1 MSLTTENMNRREFL
15 RVSSVAG
22 GGLLVM
28 FTAGDLL
35 AQAASETG
43 AAATEFKPS
52 AFIKITRDG
61 TVTIFSARPE
71 TGQGIKTSLPM
82 VVAEELEVDWDTV
95 KVETAPVAK
104 EFGPQF
110 AGGSL
115 STPQSYDQMRQLGA
129 IARTMLVEAAAFTWS
144 VPVTECGASSGQV
157 HHFPTGRTLSYGD
170 LVATAATMPVP
181 EAATV
186 KLKDPKDFKILGKR
200 VGGVDNMAIVTG
212 AALFGIDQ
220 RVPGMAYAVFEK
232 CPVFGGTVVSAN
244 LDHVKTLPGVRDAF
258 VIDGTDS
265 LNGLMPG
272 VAIVANSTWAAL
284 SARKQLRV
292 SWDEGATA
300 TESWSGFVK
309 KADELGPQ
317 KGATE
322 VIRNG
327 DIDAAFASAA
337 KVVEAAYSYPFIS
350 HANLEPQNCTAD
362 VRGDRA
368 EIWAP
373 TQNPNPGVQ
382 MVSQLLGIPAEN
394 IKIHMVRGG
403 GGFGRRLSNDF
414 TVEAAAIS
422 QKAGVP
428 VKLTWTREDD
438 LRHDHYRPG
447 GFHYLRGAIDDK
459 GAIVAWKNHFVT
471 FGNRGAGRTGSG
483 GNLGANEFPVNFVP
497 NVLTEQTMIECGI
510 PMGPWRAPGSC
521 VFSFVFQ
528 SFIDELAHAGGRD
541 PLEYRLALLANKL
554 GGDYD
559 AGRMTAVVKL
569 AAEKAGWGKQLP
581 RGSGMGMGF
590 HYSHRGFIAQV
601 AEVSVSQAG
610 ELKIIK
616 VTAACD
622 VGAQII
628 NLSGAENQVE
638 GSIVDGISAAWLQEL
653 DIDRGRVVEGNFD
666 TYQLLRITDAPQ
678 IETHFHTTDNP
689 TTGLG
694 EPVLPPVAPAV
705 CNAIFAA
712 TGVRIRKLPFTRNDL
727 RWT

>member
-1 MSLTTENMNRREFL
+1 MSPATADMNRREFI
-15 RVSSVAG
+15 RVSGIAG
-22 GGLLVM
+22 GGFLIALSAGNLV
-28 FTAGDLL
+28 
-35 AQAASETG
+35 AQATETG
-43 AAATEFKPS
+43 AAATEFSPS
-52 AFIKITRDG
+52 VFIKITRDG
-61 TVTIFSARPE
+61 AVTIFAARPE

-95 KVETAPVAK
+95 KVETAPVDKA
-104 EFGPQF
+104 FGPQF

-144 VPVTECGASSGQV
+144 VLVSECGASGGQV
-157 HHFPTGRTLSYGD
+157 HHFPSGRTLSYGD

-181 EAATV
+181 DAATV
-186 KLKDPKDFKILGKR
+186 KLKDPKEFKILGKR
-200 VGGVDNMAIVTG
+200 VGGVDNKAIVTG

-220 RVPGMAYAVFEK
+220 RVPGMFYAVYEK
-232 CPVFGGTVVSAN
+232 CPVFGGKVVEAN
-244 LDHVKTLPGVRDAF
+244 LDHVKTLTGVRDAF
-258 VIDGTDS
+258 VIEGTDS
-265 LNGLMPG
+265 LTGLMPG
-272 VAIVANSTWAAL
+272 VAIVADSTWSAI

-292 SWDEGATA
+292 SWDEGPTVA
-300 TESWSGFVK
+300 ESWAGFVK
-309 KADELGPQ
+309 KAGELGPQ
-317 KGATE
+317 KGAAE
-322 VIRNG
+322 VVRNG
-327 DIDAAFASAA
+327 DPDAAFASAA
-337 KVVEAAYSYPFIS
+337 KVLEADYSYPFIS

-382 MVSQLLGIPAEN
+382 MVAQLLKIPAEN
-394 IKIHMVRGG
+394 ITIHMVRGG

-428 VKLTWTREDD
+428 VKLTWSREDD
-438 LRHDHYRPG
+438 MRHDHYRPG
-447 GFHYLRGAIDDK
+447 GFHHMRGAIDAS
-459 GAIVAWKNHFVT
+459 GAITAWKNHFVT

-497 NVLTEQTMIECGI
+497 NVLTEQTILECGI

-528 SFIDELAHAGGRD
+528 SFIDELAHAAGRD

-554 GGDYD
+554 AGDYN
-559 AGRMTAVVKL
+559 AERMTAVVKL

-581 RGSGMGMGF
+581 RGSGQGIAF
-590 HYSHRGFIAQV
+590 HFSHRGFVAQV
-601 AEVSVSQAG
+601 AEVSVSQGG
-610 ELKIIK
+610 ELKIHK

-622 VGAQII
+622 VGAQIV

-638 GSIVDGISAAWLQEL
+638 GSIVDGISVAWLQEL

-666 TYQLLRITDAPQ
+666 TYQLLRIPATPQ

-712 TGVRIRKLPFTRNDL
+712 TGVRLRKLPFTRNDL
-727 RWT
+727 RWS